1 MKKLRVSLLLA
12 AMAAMV
18 FVGCG
23 KKEDPVTETVAEEP
37 VAEEPP
43 AEEPEAEPVA
53 EEPEE
58 EVIPEGKVKDQTTNE
73 WIDEALENQ
82 RPIAVMF
89 NNIIDAVPQ
98 TSISK
103 AGVVYEAPVEG
114 NLTRL
119 MGIIKDYEGLEKI
132 GSIRSCRAYYVYWAL
147 EWNSIYCH
155 FGGPELYVKDVLA
168 RKDVHNLNGLQLDG
182 STYYRSKDRK
192 APHNAYTSGD
202 RIVSALGQFKYEREY
217 NDSYTGAHY
226 LFADKSDPVTLE
238 NGIDATYVAP
248 GYPINKPWF
257 EYNEED
263 GLYYRFQYGKEHI
276 DDLDGNQLAYK
287 NIIIQNTTHE
297 KLDAKDYL
305 AFHFNDS
312 GKTGYYI
319 TNGKAIEITW
329 EKTNDLEPTRYY
341 DKNGGEIILNTGK
354 TWVCIVK
361 DSSKDD
367 IVIK

>member
-1 MKKLRVSLLLA
+1 MKRLKVSLLLV

-18 FVGCG
+18 FTGCG
-23 KKEDPVTETVAEEP
+23 KKEEPVVEPVTEEPAAEEPAEEP
-37 VAEEPP
+37 VEEPVEEEPP
-43 AEEPEAEPVA
+43 AEEESQ
-53 EEPEE
+53 
-58 EVIPEGKVKDQTTNE
+58 EGKVKDQTTNE

-89 NNIIDAVPQ
+89 NNIIEACPQ

-182 STYYRSKDRK
+182 STYYRTKDRK

-202 RIVSALGQFKYEREY
+202 RIVSALGKFKYEREY
-217 NDSYTGAHY
+217 NDNYRGAHY
-226 LFADKSDPVTLE
+226 QFADKSSPVTLE
-238 NGIDATYVAP
+238 NGTDATYVAP

-276 DDLDGNQLAYK
+276 DDLDGKQLAYK
-287 NIIIQNTTHE
+287 NIIIQNTKHE
-297 KLDAKDYL
+297 VLDAKGYL
-305 AFHFNDS
+305 AFHFNDT
-312 GKTGYYI
+312 GKGGYYI

-329 EKTNDLEPTRYY
+329 EKTNDLEPTRYF
-341 DKNGGEIILNTGK
+341 DKNGAEITLNTGK
-354 TWVCIVK
+354 TWVCIVEESNK
-361 DSSKDD
+361 NDV
-367 IVIK
+367 VIK